1 MNAQAIRRNPLSLWI
16 AQQQRRARLREPE
29 PLTAAD
35 VAGFLA
41 VSAFW
46 LLFLAGVILSAA

>member
-1 MNAQAIRRNPLSLWI
+1 MTAQAIRRPRRLLPLI
-16 AQQQRRARLREPE
+16 QAARRADPFPRV
-29 PLTAAD
+29 TAAD

-46 LLFLAGVILSAA
+46 LLLVIGVISGAV